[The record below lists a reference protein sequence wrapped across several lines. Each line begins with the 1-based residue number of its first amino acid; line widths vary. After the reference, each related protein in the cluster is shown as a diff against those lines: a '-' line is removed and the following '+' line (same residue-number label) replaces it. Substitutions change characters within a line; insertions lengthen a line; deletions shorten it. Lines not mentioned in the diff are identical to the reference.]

1 MEKALEILVTELS
14 VKDDIIAKK
23 FQDLDDSIVK
33 IGELKRTLIEV
44 RTQLLDVYPEDS
56 VLIIAIDNALKK

>member
-33 IGELKRTLIEV
+33 IGKLKRTLIEV

>member
-1 MEKALEILVTELS
+1 MAKELEILVTELA

-23 FQDLDDSIVK
+23 FKELDQAIVK

-44 RTQLLDVYPEDS
+44 RTQLLDVYAEDS
-56 VLIIAIDNALKK
+56 GIIIAIDNVINK

>member
-23 FQDLDDSIVK
+23 FQDLDEAIVK

-56 VLIIAIDNALKK
+56 ALIISIDKAINK

>member
-1 MEKALEILVTELS
+1 MLMTEIS

-23 FQDLDDSIVK
+23 FKELDDSIVK

-56 VLIIAIDNALKK
+56 VIIIGIDNAINK

>member
-1 MEKALEILVTELS
+1 MEKALEVLITELS

-23 FQDLDDSIVK
+23 FQDLDEAIVK

-56 VLIIAIDNALKK
+56 ALIISIDKAINK